1 MLFDSGRR
9 SPRDDATKRPGNVQ
23 WPKYRCFNRLSM
35 CLSVSVFCAICPG
48 ASSSLAGFGSSFGTA
63 EDSRAREPSR
73 LHVHTPAYRR
83 ESGTKQ
89 FTRPGGRRSALDEIR
104 SGDGNPVLYDGG
116 RRCGLPA
123 RTGGAS
129 LSPRARVALS
139 AVTTTDL
146 PQGLV
151 RSKHYIPPSGAFQ
164 HHPSSCGCNIHCTRR
179 VPKCS
184 SDLLGRACSHS
195 RSSPA
200 PSRFVA
206 PVLRRLRCPFRSLTH
221 S

>member
-1 MLFDSGRR
+1 
-9 SPRDDATKRPGNVQ
+9 
-23 WPKYRCFNRLSM
+23 M
-35 CLSVSVFCAICPG
+35 CLSASVFCAICPN
-48 ASSSLAGFGSSFGTA
+48 ARSSLAGFGSSFGTA
-63 EDSRAREPSR
+63 EDLRAREPSR

-89 FTRPGGRRSALDEIR
+89 FTRLGGRRSALDEIR
-104 SGDGNPVLYDGG
+104 SGDGNPVLYHGG

-139 AVTTTDL
+139 AVPRRTFRKDWCDRSTT
-146 PQGLV
+146 
-151 RSKHYIPPSGAFQ
+151 YPPSGAFQ
-164 HHPSSCGCNIHCTRR
+164 HQPSSSGCNIHCTRR
-179 VPKCS
+179 VLKCS

-195 RSSPA
+195 RSSPG

-206 PVLRRLRCPFRSLTH
+206 PILRRLRCPFRSLTH